1 MLDQEKSQIQIPE
14 PIPPIIP
21 EPMHE
26 PEIKRPLQQKLIPS
40 FVSGLQDFVYGESYK
55 AIFGYFWP
63 EFISAL
69 VLISLS
75 NVLDARWIA
84 GLKST
89 STYAALNVTYDFI
102 HFMLKLAEGF
112 SIGSVV
118 LCGQYNGVGNYPA
131 AGRAFRDVFWVNVVV
146 GGALASMLFFGAH
159 SIYTLYGL
167 PEKMIIVG
175 TPYLRLQAFRVFLMF
190 IFMALIGFL
199 RSIKNTRVPM
209 QIFLVGGSFFLFF
222 DYALIHGAFG
232 FPELQFKGSAIA
244 SVIQYSVMSLLAL
257 TYVVWHKETTKYEIS
272 LFNGLSDWSRIKRI
286 FSLSWP
292 AIIDKASFAG
302 AYIWLGSMITSMGK
316 YAIASYGTIKI
327 IERFA
332 LLPAIAFAQVVTFL
346 VSNAYGKQDWQGI
359 KSSIKK
365 IFLLSSFFVGINLII
380 FSLYAHRII
389 PFFDPKG
396 RITEFSAG
404 LFPYLSLLAFF
415 DVLQLVL
422 AGALRGAANV
432 KTVMAVRLIV
442 FSCYFFPVSYALS
455 RMPIKDDTLKF
466 FLIYGSFY
474 LGNAIMSIVYIQRF
488 RGEKWKGSIIS

>member
-1 MLDQEKSQIQIPE
+1 MLDQEKNKIRVPE
-14 PIPPIIP
+14 SVPPIAP
-21 EPMHE
+21 ESTPE
-26 PEIKRPLQQKLIPS
+26 PEIKQPLQKRLIPS
-40 FVSGLQDFVYGESYK
+40 FVSGLQDFVYGESYR

-63 EFISAL
+63 ELISAL
-69 VLISLS
+69 VLFSLS
-75 NVLDARWIA
+75 NVLDARWIS

-112 SIGSVV
+112 SIASVV
-118 LCGQYNGVGNYPA
+118 LCGQYNGVGNYKE
-131 AGRAFRDVFWVNVVV
+131 AGKAFRDVFWVNVIV
-146 GGALASMLFFGAH
+146 GGALASTLFFGAH
-159 SIYTLYGL
+159 HIYALYGL
-167 PEKMIIVG
+167 PEKMIAVG

-190 IFMALIGFL
+190 IFMALVGFL

-209 QIFLVGGSFFLFF
+209 QILFVGGMLFLFF
-222 DYALIHGAFG
+222 DYSLIFGTFG

-244 SVIQYSVMSLLAL
+244 SIIQYGVMCVLIL
-257 TYVVWHKETTKYEIS
+257 TYVMFHKETRKYEIS
-272 LFNGLSDWSRIKRI
+272 LFSGLNNWSKIKHI
-286 FSLSWP
+286 FALSWP

-332 LLPAIAFAQVVTFL
+332 LLPAVAFAQVVTFL
-346 VSNAYGKQDWQGI
+346 VSNAYGRKDWQGI

-365 IFLLSSFFVGINLII
+365 IFLLTSIFVGTNLLI
-380 FSLYAHRII
+380 FSLYADRII

-415 DVLQLVL
+415 DVLQLIL
-422 AGALRGAANV
+422 SGALRGAANV
-432 KTVMAVRLIV
+432 KTVMLVRLLV
-442 FSCYFFPVSYALS
+442 FTCYFFPISYILS
-455 RMPIKDDTLKF
+455 GISFQSETLKF
-466 FLIYGSFY
+466 FCIYGSFY
-474 LGNAIMSIVYIQRF
+474 LGNAIMSIVYIHRF
-488 RGEKWKGSIIS
+488 RGEKWKGSILS